1 MIIRLLNIGKPA
13 LKNYHGFYGVFEIF
27 DEIDNNLHKVNR
39 YNPRTSN
46 MIKRKNE
53 MLEYLRVM
61 EWKLID
67 IFSTTTCVRKINNAN
82 LKGYV
87 HNKLVKELNSRDT
100 RCAEA
105 NLFFFLRNFYFVF
118 INKHNILQVSL
129 YHLITNCNN

>member
-1 MIIRLLNIGKPA
+1 MIIKLLNIGKPA
-13 LKNYHGFYGVFEIF
+13 LKNYYGFYGVFEIF

-39 YNPRTSN
+39 YNPRASN

-82 LKGYV
+82 LKVYV

-105 NLFFFLRNFYFVF
+105 NLFFFFFKKFLFHFH
-118 INKHNILQVSL
+118 K
-129 YHLITNCNN
+129 